1 MSRSKRINMK
11 HVAIGYGFHL
21 FGDCVMIKLTN
32 SNQLFMNPHHIGVER
47 VQYSSY
53 RWDRDL

>member
-1 MSRSKRINMK
+1 MK
-11 HVAIGYGFHL
+11 HVDIGYGFHL

-32 SNQLFMNPHHIGVER
+32 SNQLFMNPHHMGVER

-53 RWDRDL
+53 RWDKDL